1 MIKTQTEEEE
11 IRVGALTFPTQL
23 QKVFSGF
30 FYDK

>member
-11 IRVGALTFPTQL
+11 IRVDALTFSTRL
-23 QKVFSGF
+23 HKVFSGF